1 MKKILLAILSI
12 ALFIILA
19 NAVLTMPDLGSLNN
33 PAYNATTIYYIQ
45 NAVRDTGATN
55 IIAAII
61 TDFRAFDTLGETIV
75 LFTSIIAVVAVLTNI
90 TSKKEQTDHE

>member
-1 MKKILLAILSI
+1 MKKLFLGIISFGLFLILS
-12 ALFIILA
+12 

-33 PAYNATTIYYIQ
+33 PAYNATTLYYIQ
-45 NAVRDTGATN
+45 NAIKDTGASN

-75 LFTSIIAVVAVLTNI
+75 LFASIIAVIAVLTNFN
-90 TSKKEQTDHE
+90 SKETNHE